1 MGYSKKDQEHK
12 KLDFLALLFPS
23 SDTYRL
29 IDNLAMATLLPYL
42 SYLYKKNAEQEGHLV
57 I

>member
-29 IDNLAMATLLPYL
+29 IDNLANGHIATLSFL
-42 SYLYKKNAEQEGHLV
+42 S